1 MKIADLRFGLQ
12 ALRAGAISEAQ
23 LIEAVRL
30 TQQGKHIDFREALKN
45 LPGVDTERLERLPND
60 DPYGPSAE
68 PAPRRQPTLIDS
80 ERIESLRKRRPDP
93 STATVDG
100 QSTLTDDSSSGGGF
114 DLGWN
119 AEISPGPDA
128 AAADSQQLAPQ
139 YRVERLFAEGGL
151 SRVWLAHDRVI
162 NRDVAI
168 KQIRE
173 DMAGNEQAVRRFRRE
188 AQITGQL
195 EHPNIVPVYELSD
208 PASPEELFYTM
219 RLVEGETLREACLN
233 YHQQTRDG
241 HRDRVER
248 LRLLQAFVDVCH
260 AIAFAHARGVIH
272 RDIKPENVVL
282 GRYGEVIV
290 LDWGLARVMTAPA
303 DDPEPLAADDEPPNQ
318 DRAVSLGDD
327 ARGEKTM
334 AGTVLGTPAYMA
346 PEQVDSQWGP
356 VDERTDIYCL
366 GGTLYTIL
374 TGQPPRSGDSVGE
387 VIRKVLQES
396 VPRPREVNPRVSK
409 SLEAICLKAM
419 AAERSQRYASAKELA
434 DDVQH
439 YLADEPILAR
449 QDRIPQKLMRW
460 VRRNRA
466 LVTAASVL
474 LATVTIALAL
484 GNFFLQQQQAQTLAA
499 RNQAQR
505 LAAEMTY
512 NRGLLL
518 CQQGRI
524 APGLLWMAEALAMS
538 QDQPELEEILRQS
551 MASWA
556 TQLTPLTEILEPEE
570 GLISLDFNPNQPL
583 LMTAHGDGKVQFW
596 DLDGRRQ
603 DRTLEVG
610 PGLQRVAFG
619 SDGSFLFAIGG
630 GRQVSVW
637 DLASG
642 RQLSQSQ
649 PRASAI
655 AVVAAC
661 RAANRLLIGYEDGV
675 ATLHELV
682 GGQPVGA
689 ELVHP
694 TQILAAAF
702 SDSGKLVAVSDAS
715 NQVILRDQIGNA
727 IAPPLTHGDWVNS
740 LAFSPDEQLLAT
752 ASFDHQVRLYRI
764 AEVMDSAAEGDQSP
778 AEGDQSPAQPF
789 MTLPH
794 PGRVHLVMFSP
805 DGQYVLSAAAD
816 NAVRL
821 WRAADGREVCAPLR
835 HQGIV
840 TRAVFS
846 PDSRLLSTAGT
857 DNVIRLWSTATGEQ
871 ALADIPLPSGLVT
884 FDISHEGSRLA
895 CLEQNGRITL
905 RDLRPRSDLKTFRQ
919 TAALN
924 CVEFDARGET
934 VLLGCSGQGDTI
946 LCWKSSQSD
955 GQPTVLPNPGFT
967 FTIKR
972 APQSNRIASGGTQS
986 WVRIWD
992 LETGQQIEPG
1002 IPGSS
1007 PINKVAWSHDE
1018 RYLARVGWDN
1028 LLHVHEAATGKE
1040 IGPPRSVPLSRAVAF
1055 DPTNPH
1061 RIAAGG
1067 RDGILRLWN
1076 SLENQRPDL
1085 EIRHDGQV
1093 RGIAFSQDGRFIATA
1108 CQDRFVRIWSSDRG
1122 QAIGPPLPHD
1132 GAVNDVCFSP
1142 DGRWLATACDDGT
1155 GRVWNITHRKEI
1167 LAPIR
1172 HSGPVVSI
1180 TFSPSGIQLATAG
1193 QDRSAHIVT
1202 IPRPFVQPVERV
1214 REMIQALTG
1223 MRIDGNGNLEPLPPA
1238 AWRKLRTL
1246 LARQSTLDGGRG
1258 FGLVQ
1263 ENRLE

>member
-1 MKIADLRFGLQ
+1 MKIADLRFGLR

-30 TQQGKHIDFREALKN
+30 TQQGKPIDFREALKN
-45 LPGVDTERLERLPND
+45 IPGIDTERLNRLPDD
-60 DPYGPSAE
+60 DPQGPSAD
-68 PAPRRQPTLIDS
+68 PAPRRQPNLIDS
-80 ERIESLRKRRPDP
+80 QRIEPLRKRRPDP

-100 QSTLTDDSSSGGGF
+100 QSTLTDDPSSGGGF

-119 AEISPGPDA
+119 AEISLGAIA
-128 AAADSQQLAPQ
+128 AAADAQQLAPQ
-139 YRVERLFAEGGL
+139 YLVKRLFAEGGL

-168 KQIRE
+168 KQIRQ

-219 RLVEGETLREACLN
+219 RLVVGETLREACLN
-233 YHQQTRDG
+233 YHRQTRDG

-248 LRLLQAFVDVCH
+248 LRLLQAFVDVCQ

-290 LDWGLARVMTAPA
+290 LDWGLARVTAAPA
-303 DDPEPLAADDEPPNQ
+303 DDPEPLAEGDEPLDQ
-318 DRAVSLGDD
+318 VRTVSLGED

-334 AGTVLGTPAYMA
+334 VGTVLGTPAYMA
-346 PEQVDSQWGP
+346 PEQVDPQWGP

-366 GGTLYTIL
+366 GGTLYAIL

-419 AAERSQRYASAKELA
+419 APERSQRYASAKELA

-466 LVTAASVL
+466 LATAASVL

-484 GNFFLQQQQAQTLAA
+484 GNFFLQQQQAQTLTA

-556 TQLTPLTEILEPEE
+556 AQLPPITEILEPDE
-570 GLISLDFNPNQPL
+570 GLISLDFNPAQPL
-583 LMTAHGDGKVQFW
+583 LMTAHGDGRLQLW

-610 PGLQRVAFG
+610 PGLQHVAFG
-619 SDGSFLFAIGG
+619 SDGSFLFAISGG
-630 GRQVSVW
+630 QQVSVW
-637 DLASG
+637 DLASS
-642 RQLSQSQ
+642 RQLAQSS
-649 PRASAI
+649 PRSSPI

-675 ATLHELV
+675 AMLHELAN
-682 GGQPVGA
+682 GQPVGG

-715 NQVILRDQIGNA
+715 NRVILRDQNGTSL
-727 IAPPLTHGDWVNS
+727 APPMTHGDWVNS
-740 LAFSPDEQLLAT
+740 LAFSPDERLLAT

-764 AEVMDSAAEGDQSP
+764 AEVLESTAER
-778 AEGDQSPAQPF
+778 DQSPAQPF
-789 MTLPH
+789 MTLLH
-794 PGRVHLVMFSP
+794 PGRVHLVSFSP
-805 DGQYVLSAAAD
+805 DGKYVLSAAAD

-840 TRAVFS
+840 TRTVFS

-871 ALADIPLPSGLVT
+871 ALPDIPLPSGLLT

-905 RDLRPRSDLKTFRQ
+905 RELRPRSDLKTFRQ
-919 TAALN
+919 SAALN

-946 LCWKSSQSD
+946 LCWKSSLPE
-955 GQPTVLPNPGFT
+955 GQTTVLLNPGFT

-972 APQSNRIASGGTQS
+972 APQSNRIASAGTQS

-1028 LLHVHEAATGKE
+1028 LLHVHDVATGKE
-1040 IGPPRSVPLSRAVAF
+1040 IGPPRVVPLSRAVAF

-1076 SLENQRPDL
+1076 SLENQRPEL
-1085 EIRHDGQV
+1085 EIRHVGQV
-1093 RGIAFSQDGRFIATA
+1093 RGIAFSHDGRFIATA
-1108 CQDRFVRIWSSDRG
+1108 CQDRFVRIWSRDRG
-1122 QAIGPPLPHD
+1122 QAVGPPLQHN
-1132 GAVNDVCFSP
+1132 GSVNDVCFSP

-1155 GRVWNITHRKEI
+1155 ARVWNVLSRKEV

-1172 HSGPVVSI
+1172 HGGPVVSI
-1180 TFSPSGIQLATAG
+1180 AFSPGGTHVATAG
-1193 QDRSAHIVT
+1193 QDRSAHIVA

-1223 MRIDGNGNLEPLPPA
+1223 MRIDRNGNPEPLSPA
-1238 AWRKLRTL
+1238 AWRKLQTS
-1246 LARQSTLDGGRG
+1246 LARQ
-1258 FGLVQ
+1258 
-1263 ENRLE
+1263 